1 MRKTARHHPRYAMHF
16 ISVSTEIYIGA
27 YIPAALTH
35 RWDTRKKSR
44 HSDIESN
51 SNVISLYDIWNILVS
66 LREHAKSPV
75 NHGEAT
81 NV

>member
-1 MRKTARHHPRYAMHF
+1 MARFSLRDALCT
-16 ISVSTEIYIGA
+16 VSTEIYIGA
-27 YIPAALTH
+27 YTLVALTH
-35 RWDTRKKSR
+35 RWDTRKKFR

-51 SNVISLYDIWNILVS
+51 STVISLYDIWNILVS
-66 LREHAKSPV
+66 LREHAKSSV